1 MIFKSSKSDTYMRQ
15 YINSWILYIS
25 LVIIVL
31 TVVFGG
37 IKYFT
42 KVFNADNAVHNYE
55 RFFDYKREYDTRI
68 SQIASMK
75 QQLVTFAD
83 DKQELVRIT
92 QELAAVR
99 MSCLTLANTYNNDS
113 SKLTREYFKSSSLP
127 STLSSEACEQ

>member
-1 MIFKSSKSDTYMRQ
+1 MIFKSSKSDIELRQ
-15 YINSWILYIS
+15 NTNSWILYTS

-31 TVVFGG
+31 VVAFGSF
-37 IKYFT
+37 KYIT
-42 KVFNADNAVHNYE
+42 KIFNADNTIHNYE

-68 SQIASMK
+68 SQITSMK
-75 QQLVTFAD
+75 QQLVTFAT

-127 STLSSEACEQ
+127 PTLPSGDCEQ

>member
-1 MIFKSSKSDTYMRQ
+1 MIVPV
-15 YINSWILYIS
+15 
-25 LVIIVL
+25 LVL
-31 TVVFGG
+31 GG

-42 KVFNADNAVHNYE
+42 KVFNADNTINNYE

-68 SQIASMK
+68 SQITSMK
-75 QQLVTFAD
+75 QQLVTFAT

-113 SKLTREYFKSSSLP
+113 NKLTREYFKSSSLP
-127 STLSSEACEQ
+127 STLSSGACEQ